1 MSERRVKLPLH
12 GEEIIKLVNHISG
25 IDPTYI
31 NAILHDIANGLEIIS
46 GLPKNRIYL
55 SLPQLYGAEKGFLEP
70 FHVRG
75 YPQHPAK
82 LALIALDDDRA
93 EIRFSVSR
101 PLRKTYEA
109 KAYRSLKPI
118 LALDYAV
125 GDMEGSELLGETL
138 DIKSSLIFPVL
149 NDDRVLGVVAI
160 DSTEQCQQEAFSSF
174 KDVVAEFLDSVAQK
188 LSDVR
193 DYWGPVIQERRI
205 EEEMK
210 AYKASLIL
218 ELPIQEGIADLAVL
232 MVPSLDTVCGREVR
246 CLLPF
251 SLASRDENDRKLFE
265 EILRGNGS
273 RGSMILGSESFALT
287 SELMERGY
295 HDVRF
300 KTDTSNTPSFFPL
313 KNLANSF
320 EGELEKKSGFAA
332 AIYYPVV
339 DRQRDPLYAIIFY
352 LKQETVKK
360 VKAMLPKLEGKSL
373 LKSKMRTLETR
384 INAVLY
390 DLSAST
396 LVTDH
401 LIKTYEVD
409 KRYEDF
415 NRMKD
420 IRKGLTEFLHTILY
434 NIMVVSSAD
443 CGTIGVVGNIN
454 GKKYVIVER
463 EGGVVVGAKAGDIHG
478 SYIWPVKVGIPG
490 ELLTSELSLSGI
502 AAAQGK
508 TKVAHGIEGVEHDK
522 FMPCPGTKSALAVP
536 IVVGQETIAVI
547 NLGSLKKFFFP
558 EKKQK
563 LLEMISEMVG
573 ANVHRLIMKFEV
585 SVEVL
590 KLYGGRYPYIKN
602 DALNYLA
609 ELYHSYFIDLPKFLD
624 DILKNYK
631 SRRRDRK
638 DRERHITLRDIK
650 TTYFDSSLER
660 IKLEEYLEKADNDIA
675 KYIYLALTN
684 RKASFFDA
692 VQDAYSRHDISRNVA
707 LLVFERAKLTLANSQ
722 VTRIAVHLN
731 VCAENYKGDYEEKKK
746 IERFRQFYKKTI
758 GIKI

>member
-1 MSERRVKLPLH
+1 MRPLLS
-12 GEEIIKLVNHISG
+12 EEIIRLVNRING
-25 IDPTYI
+25 IDPTYV
-31 NAILHDIANGLEIIS
+31 NAIFHDVSDGLEIIS
-46 GLPKNRIYL
+46 GLPKSRIYL
-55 SLPQLYGAEKGFLEP
+55 SLPQWYGPEEGFLEL

-75 YPQHPAK
+75 YPQHPTK
-82 LALIALDDDRA
+82 LALIAVHDDRG
-93 EIRFSVSR
+93 ENSFSLSS

-118 LALDYAV
+118 FAIDYAE
-125 GDMEGSELLGETL
+125 GDLKGSELLGETL
-138 DIKSSLIFPVL
+138 NIKSSLIFPVL
-149 NDDRVLGVVAI
+149 NDDRVIGVVAI
-160 DSTEQCQQEAFSSF
+160 DSTERGQQDTFSSL
-174 KDVVAEFLDSVAQK
+174 KDIVAAFLDSIAQK

-193 DYWGPVIQERRI
+193 DYLGPVIQERKI
-205 EEEMK
+205 EEDMK

-218 ELPIQEGIADLAVL
+218 GLPIREGIADLVIL
-232 MVPSLDTVCGREVR
+232 LVSSLDTVCGKEGR
-246 CLLPF
+246 CLDPF
-251 SLASRDENDRKLFE
+251 SLASRDENDGKLFE
-265 EILRGNGS
+265 EILKGDEYTGR
-273 RGSMILGSESFALT
+273 MILGSESFVLT
-287 SELMERGY
+287 SELMEEGY
-295 HDVRF
+295 DNVRF
-300 KTDTSNTPSFFPL
+300 KTDASNTPSFFRL
-313 KNLANSF
+313 KDFACSF
-320 EGELEKKSGFAA
+320 ESELEKKAGFAA

-339 DRQRDPLYAIIFY
+339 DRQRDLLYAIIFY

-360 VKAMLPKLEGKSL
+360 AKTLLPKVEGKSL
-373 LKSKMRTLETR
+373 LKSKMKALETK

-390 DLSAST
+390 GLSAST

-409 KRYEDF
+409 KRYEEF

-420 IRKGLTEFLHTILY
+420 IRKGLSEFLHTILY
-434 NIMVVSSAD
+434 NITVASGAD

-463 EGGVVVGAKAGDIHG
+463 EGGVIVGAKAGDIHS
-478 SYIWPVKVGIPG
+478 SYIMPVRVGTPG
-490 ELLTSELSLSGI
+490 ELLSNELSLSGI
-502 AAAQGK
+502 ATAQGK
-508 TKVAHGIEGVEHDK
+508 TKVVHGIEGAENDR
-522 FMPCPGTKSALAVP
+522 FMPCLGMKSAIAVP

-563 LLEMISEMVG
+563 LLEMISEMIG
-573 ANVHRLIMKFEV
+573 TNVHRLIMKYEV

-638 DRERHITLRDIK
+638 ERERHITLRDIK

-660 IKLEEYLEKADNDIA
+660 INLDEYLEKADNDIA
-675 KYIYLALTN
+675 RYIYLALTN
-684 RKASFFDA
+684 RKASFFDV

-707 LLVFERAKLTLANSQ
+707 LLVFERARFALATRQ

-731 VCAENYKGDYEEKKK
+731 VCSEDYKGNYEEKKK

-758 GIKI
+758 GLKI